1 MVYIWLAKI
10 DTNFQWKPE
19 EDMQY
24 ASLFQLWKL
33 AFIIVN
39 LSVHACNAT
48 LWWEKTI
55 RYFHSLYRL
64 LPNLG
69 EVFFNDRIDNK

>member
-24 ASLFQLWKL
+24 AALFQLWKL
-33 AFIIVN
+33 TFIIVH
-39 LSVHACNAT
+39 LSVHACNAK
-48 LWWEKTI
+48 LEKTI
-55 RYFHSLYRL
+55 WYFHSLDRL